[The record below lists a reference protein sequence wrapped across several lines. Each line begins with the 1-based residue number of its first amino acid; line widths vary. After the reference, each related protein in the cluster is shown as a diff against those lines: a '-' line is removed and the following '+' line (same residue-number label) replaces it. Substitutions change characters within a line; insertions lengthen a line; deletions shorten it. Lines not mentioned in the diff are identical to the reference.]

1 MEQKELYAKMEKYG
15 VIPVIAIESPE
26 LALLLAD
33 SLIEGG
39 LPVAEITFRTQAG
52 GEVIKILKKEKP
64 EILLGAGTILSKDN
78 LIHAYESGA
87 EFGVAP
93 GFNQDI
99 VEKAKLIG
107 FPFFPGVMT
116 PSEID
121 SGVSA
126 GIKILKFFPSE
137 ASGGIAMLKAVS
149 APYAHLGIKYIPTGG
164 ININNLE
171 DYLKFDRVLAV
182 GGTWIAKKDM
192 ISQKRWDTITEN
204 ARQVTNLVSRIRG
217 EK

>member
-1 MEQKELYAKMEKYG
+1 MEKKELFEKMEKYG
-15 VIPVIAIESPE
+15 VIPVIAIESPK
-26 LALLLAD
+26 LALPLAD
-33 SLIEGG
+33 ALINGG
-39 LPVAEITFRTQAG
+39 LPACEITFRTKAG

-78 LIHAYESGA
+78 LVQAYDCGA

-93 GFNQDI
+93 GFNPEI
-99 VEKAKLIG
+99 VEKAQELG

-121 SGVSA
+121 RAVSA
-126 GIKILKFFPSE
+126 GIKILKYFPSE
-137 ASGGIAMLKAVS
+137 ASGGIPMLKAVS

-171 DYLKFDRVLAV
+171 EYLKLDLVLAV
-182 GGTWIAKKDM
+182 GGTWVAKKDM
-192 ISQKRWDTITEN
+192 ISGERWETITEN
-204 ARQVTNLVSRIRG
+204 ARRVIDLVSRVRG
-217 EK
+217 SK